1 MDPLLTTT
9 YSCSVWILC
18 GANSISSSFS
28 ISYPCCINIIAYYF
42 SYFTFCCLQVALVV
56 EEHLLNRVAPAQAV
70 RGGLAHVD
78 ADLGHSVSI
87 VNEDKSDDN

>member
-1 MDPLLTTT
+1 MDPLWSKQHQLFFLHLVALLYQLNATP
-9 YSCSVWILC
+9 
-18 GANSISSSFS
+18 A
-28 ISYPCCINIIAYYF
+28 

-78 ADLGHSVSI
+78 ADLGHRQVSPLQLLCLLGSLI
-87 VNEDKSDDN
+87 VK